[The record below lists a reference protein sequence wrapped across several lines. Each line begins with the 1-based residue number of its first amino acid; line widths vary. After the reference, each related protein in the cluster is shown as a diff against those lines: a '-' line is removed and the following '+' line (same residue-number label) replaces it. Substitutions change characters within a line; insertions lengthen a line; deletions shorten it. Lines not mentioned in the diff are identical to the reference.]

1 MTDMPILAALVPVV
15 VLLALGIA
23 TAIGSRALGLS
34 PIVGYIALGIGLKV
48 VGVRMVFEEAT
59 ISILAEL
66 GVVFLLFDVGLH
78 FSLKH
83 MRERAG
89 DIFAFGPVQ
98 VLIATFVL
106 GLVALLFGL
115 SPLPAFLVGGVL
127 SMSSTAVVARLIA
140 ERHQQSCPVGQTA
153 TAILIFQDV
162 AAIFL
167 LILVGSL
174 NSTTGL
180 ALVTALA
187 LGKAAA
193 AFAAT
198 IVIAR
203 LFIRP
208 LLALVAATGNEEV
221 FTATALVIALAAG
234 WATGQIG
241 LSLTLGA
248 FLGGLTLAETPYRVV
263 VQSEIAPFRGL
274 LLGFFFIYVGFSLDV
289 PVISHSWYAVIGI
302 AALFVAVK
310 VMTNIA
316 ASLVFRWSVP
326 GSTQLGFL
334 LSQGSEFAFVIL
346 SLPAVRALV
355 GESRASILVAA
366 VALSMAATP
375 NLAEAG
381 RSLAGSMRRR
391 QRKTVDPELIP
402 RATTAPVV
410 IVGMG
415 RIGRTVADALIGF
428 EIGYVGIESD
438 QRRLREAIA
447 DGYSASFGD
456 AGDIRLWQS
465 IELHSRR
472 ISVLTAP
479 RFEIVSDNTPLAS
492 AQYPNLKRIVA
503 AADEAQAAQFL
514 DIGVTA
520 VVERG
525 NPHGS
530 HIAAAVLTEMG
541 CDATKIA
548 AWMQQSTDRVATKA
562 TGSAASTA
570 AAA

>member
-48 VGVRMVFEEAT
+48 VGVRMIFEEAT

-83 MRERAG
+83 MRERAS

-98 VLIATFVL
+98 VLIATLVL
-106 GLVALLFGL
+106 GLVGLLFGF
-115 SPLPAFLVGGVL
+115 SPLPAFLVGAVL

-162 AAIFL
+162 AGIFL
-167 LILVGSL
+167 LIVVGSL
-174 NSTTGL
+174 NSTAGL
-180 ALVTALA
+180 ALVTAIALA
-187 LGKAAA
+187 KAAA
-193 AFAAT
+193 AFGAT
-198 IVIAR
+198 VVIAR

-208 LLALVAATGNEEV
+208 LLALVAGTGNEEV

-248 FLGGLTLAETPYRVV
+248 FLGGLTLAETPYRPII
-263 VQSEIAPFRGL
+263 QSEITPFRGL

-289 PVISHSWYAVIGI
+289 PVIAHSWYAVVGV
-302 AALFVAVK
+302 AALFVAIK

-334 LSQGSEFAFVIL
+334 LSQGSEFGFVIL
-346 SLPAVRALV
+346 SLPAVRTLI

-381 RSLAGSMRRR
+381 RALAGSMRRR
-391 QRKTVDPELIP
+391 RQKAVDPELIP
-402 RATTAPVV
+402 RSTVAPVL

-415 RIGRTVADALIGF
+415 RVGRTVADALIGF
-428 EIGYVGIESD
+428 EIDYVGIERD

-456 AGDIRLWQS
+456 AADIKLWQS
-465 IELHSRR
+465 VEMQSRK

-479 RFEIVSDNTPLAS
+479 RLDVVTDNTPLAT
-492 AQYPNLKRIVA
+492 AQYPHLKRIA
-503 AADEAQAAQFL
+503 TAADETQAQQFHS
-514 DIGVTA
+514 IGVQA

-525 NPHGS
+525 SPHGS
-530 HIAAAVLTEMG
+530 NTAAVVLVELG
-541 CDATKIA
+541 CDATKVA
-548 AWMQQSTDRVATKA
+548 VWMQQLSDRVAAKA
-562 TGSAASTA
+562 TASA
-570 AAA
+570 AAAVAA

>member
-1 MTDMPILAALVPVV
+1 MTSDMPILAALVPVV
-15 VLLALGIA
+15 VLLALGIT

-34 PIVGYIALGIGLKV
+34 PIVGYIALGVGLKA

-59 ISILAEL
+59 ISLLAEL
-66 GVVFLLFDVGLH
+66 GVMFLLFDVGLH

-83 MRERAG
+83 MRDRAS

-98 VLIATFVL
+98 VLFATLAL
-106 GLVALLFGL
+106 GLVGLLFGFA
-115 SPLPAFLVGGVL
+115 PLPAFVVGAVL

-162 AAIFL
+162 AGIFL
-167 LILVGSL
+167 LIVVGSMKG
-174 NSTTGL
+174 SSAL
-180 ALVTALA
+180 ALVTAVAIL
-187 LGKAAA
+187 KAAA
-193 AFAAT
+193 AFGAT
-198 IVIAR
+198 VLIAR
-203 LFIRP
+203 LVIRP
-208 LLALVAATGNEEV
+208 LLALVAGTRNQEV

-248 FLGGLTLAETPYRVV
+248 FLGGLTLAETPYRAII
-263 VQSEIAPFRGL
+263 QSEITPFRGL
-274 LLGFFFIYVGFSLDV
+274 LLGFFFIYVGFSLDATL
-289 PVISHSWYAVIGI
+289 IAQYWYAVLGV
-302 AALFVAVK
+302 ALLFVAVK

-346 SLPAVRALV
+346 SLPAVRIV
-355 GESRASILVAA
+355 IGESRASILVAA

-375 NLAEAG
+375 TLAETG
-381 RSLAGSMRRR
+381 RSLAGSLRRRR
-391 QRKTVDPELIP
+391 QKAVDPELVP
-402 RATTAPVV
+402 RSTIAPVI

-415 RIGRTVADALIGF
+415 RIGRTVADALIHF
-428 EIGYVGIESD
+428 DIGYVGIERD

-456 AGDIRLWQS
+456 ATDIRIWES
-465 IELHSRR
+465 VELHSRT

-479 RFEIVSDNTPLAS
+479 SFEVLSFINPAVM
-492 AQYPNLKRIVA
+492 AQHPHLKRVAA
-503 AADEAQAAQFL
+503 AADEKAAEEFRS
-514 DIGVTA
+514 IGLKA

-525 NPHGS
+525 SPHGS
-530 HIAAAVLTEMG
+530 HTAATVLGELGCEAGKIAECMQRLGERVIARATAIPTPAAA
-541 CDATKIA
+541 
-548 AWMQQSTDRVATKA
+548 
-562 TGSAASTA
+562 
-570 AAA
+570 

>member
-1 MTDMPILAALVPVV
+1 MTDLPILAALAPVV

-34 PIVGYIALGIGLKV
+34 PIVGYLILGLVLKV

-59 ISILAEL
+59 LSLLAQL

-78 FSLKH
+78 FSVKN

-98 VLIATFVL
+98 VLFATLVL
-106 GLVALLFGL
+106 GLLGVAFGFAA
-115 SPLPAFLVGGVL
+115 LPAFLVGAVL

-162 AAIFL
+162 AAILL
-167 LILVGSL
+167 LIVVSSL
-174 NSTTGL
+174 NDSAGL
-180 ALVTALA
+180 AMVTAIALA
-187 LGKAAA
+187 KAAG

-198 IVIAR
+198 VVIAR
-203 LFIRP
+203 LLIRP
-208 LLALVAATGNEEV
+208 LLALVAATRNEEV

-263 VQSEIAPFRGL
+263 IQSEITPFRSL
-274 LLGFFFIYVGFSLDV
+274 LLGFFFIYVGFSLDAA
-289 PVISHSWYAVIGI
+289 IIARYWYAVIGI
-302 AALFVAVK
+302 AALFVGIK
-310 VMTNIA
+310 VLTNVA

-346 SLPAVRALV
+346 SLPTVRALV
-355 GESRASILVAA
+355 GESRSSVLVAA

-375 NLAEAG
+375 NLAEIG

-391 QRKTVDPELIP
+391 RQKEVDPELIP
-402 RATTAPVV
+402 RATAAPVI

-415 RIGRTVADALIGF
+415 RVGRTVAAALIQF
-428 EIGYVGIESD
+428 DISYVALERD
-438 QRRLREAIA
+438 QRRLRDAIA

-456 AGDIRLWQS
+456 AADIRMWES
-465 IELHSRR
+465 IELHNRKL
-472 ISVLTAP
+472 SVLTAP
-479 RFEIVSDNTPLAS
+479 RLEVISNNHPIAA
-492 AQYPNLKRIVA
+492 AQYPSLRRVAAVADESEAEKYRNLGIVA
-503 AADEAQAAQFL
+503 
-514 DIGVTA
+514 I
-520 VVERG
+520 VERG
-525 NPHGS
+525 TPHGTDV
-530 HIAAAVLTEMG
+530 ATAVLVELG
-541 CDATKIA
+541 CDAGK
-548 AWMQQSTDRVATKA
+548 VAEWARRLTERA
-562 TGSAASTA
+562 VPRATA
-570 AAA
+570 APVAA

>member
-1 MTDMPILAALVPVV
+1 MTDLPILAALAPVV

-34 PIVGYIALGIGLKV
+34 PIVGYIALGIGLKA

-59 ISILAEL
+59 ISLLAEL

-83 MRERAG
+83 MRARAS

-98 VLIATFVL
+98 VLIATLVL
-106 GLVALLFGL
+106 GLIGLLFGL
-115 SPLPAFLVGGVL
+115 SPLPAFLVGAVL
-127 SMSSTAVVARLIA
+127 SMSSTAVVARVIA

-153 TAILIFQDV
+153 TAILVFQDV

-187 LGKAAA
+187 LAKAVA
-193 AFAAT
+193 AFGAT
-198 IVIAR
+198 VLIAR
-203 LFIRP
+203 LAIRP
-208 LLALVAATGNEEV
+208 LLALVAGTRNEEV

-248 FLGGLTLAETPYRVV
+248 FLGGLTLAETPYRAVI
-263 VQSEIAPFRGL
+263 QSEITPFRGL
-274 LLGFFFIYVGFSLDV
+274 LLSFFFIYVGFSLDAA
-289 PVISHSWYAVIGI
+289 IIAQYWYAVLGV

-310 VMTNIA
+310 VLTNIA

-346 SLPAVRALV
+346 SLPAVRSLV

-375 NLAEAG
+375 NLAELG

-391 QRKTVDPELIP
+391 QQKALDLELVP
-402 RATTAPVV
+402 RSTTAPVV

-415 RIGRTVADALIGF
+415 RIGRTVADALIYF
-428 EIGYVGIESD
+428 DIGYVGIERD

-456 AGDIRLWQS
+456 TADIRLWES
-465 IELHSRR
+465 VELHSRK

-479 RFEIVSDNTPLAS
+479 QFDVVSVNHPVSS
-492 AQYPNLKRIVA
+492 AQYPNLKRIA
-503 AADEAQAAQFL
+503 ATASESEADQFRH
-514 DIGVTA
+514 IGIQS

-530 HIAAAVLTEMG
+530 HVATAVLQELG
-541 CDATKIA
+541 CDAAKIA
-548 AWMQQSTDRVATKA
+548 ACMQQLGERIAARAAPIPVAA
-562 TGSAASTA
+562 
-570 AAA
+570 

>member
-83 MRERAG
+83 MRERAS

-98 VLIATFVL
+98 VLLATFVL
-106 GLVALLFGL
+106 GLVGLLCGM
-115 SPLPAFLVGGVL
+115 SPLPAFLVGAVL

-167 LILVGSL
+167 LIVVGSL
-174 NSTTGL
+174 NSTAGI
-180 ALVTALA
+180 ALVTTLALA
-187 LGKAAA
+187 KAVAALG
-193 AFAAT
+193 AT
-198 IVIAR
+198 VVFAR
-203 LFIRP
+203 LFILP
-208 LLALVAATGNEEV
+208 LLALGAAGGNEEV
-221 FTATALVIALAAG
+221 FTAAGLVIALAAG

-289 PVISHSWYAVIGI
+289 PVIMQSWYAVIGV

-355 GESRASILVAA
+355 GESRASVLVAA

-375 NLAEAG
+375 NLAELG

-391 QRKTVDPELIP
+391 QQTAVEPEPTP
-402 RATTAPVV
+402 RAPTAPVI

-428 EIGYVGIESD
+428 EIGYVGIERD

-456 AGDIRLWQS
+456 AADIRMWQS
-465 IELHSRR
+465 VEMQTRR

-479 RFEIVSDNTPLAS
+479 RFESVSDNSPLAA
-492 AQYPNLKRIVA
+492 AQYPHLKRIAA
-503 AADEAQAAQFL
+503 AADETQGEKFHR
-514 DIGVTA
+514 IGVKA
-520 VVERG
+520 IVERG
-525 NPHGS
+525 DPHGS
-530 HIAAAVLTEMG
+530 HTAAAVLTEMG
-541 CDATKIA
+541 CDAAKIA
-548 AWMQQSTDRVATKA
+548 EWMRQLTDRVAAKA
-562 TGSAASTA
+562 TVSAPAVA
-570 AAA
+570 A

>member
-83 MRERAG
+83 IRQRAG

-115 SPLPAFLVGGVL
+115 SPLPAFLVGAVL

-153 TAILIFQDV
+153 TAILVFQDV

-167 LILVGSL
+167 LIVVGSL

-187 LGKAAA
+187 LAKAAA
-193 AFAAT
+193 AFGAT
-198 IVIAR
+198 VLIAR

-263 VQSEIAPFRGL
+263 IQSEIAPFRGL

-289 PVISHSWYAVIGI
+289 PVIAQSWYAVVGV

-355 GESRASILVAA
+355 GESRASVLVAA

-381 RSLAGSMRRR
+381 RALAGSMRRR
-391 QRKTVDPELIP
+391 QRKAVDPELIP

-428 EIGYVGIESD
+428 EIGYVGIELD

-456 AGDIRLWQS
+456 AGDIRMWQS
-465 IELHSRR
+465 IEMQSRQ

-479 RFEIVSDNTPLAS
+479 RFEVVSDNSPLAA
-492 AQYPNLKRIVA
+492 AQYPHLKRIAA
-503 AADEAQAAQFL
+503 AADEAQAAQFHN
-514 DIGVTA
+514 IGVKA

-525 NPHGS
+525 DPHGS
-530 HIAAAVLTEMG
+530 HTAAAVLTEMG
-541 CDATKIA
+541 CDAAKIA
-548 AWMQQSTDRVATKA
+548 EWMRQLTDRVAAKA
-562 TGSAASTA
+562 TVSPPAVAA
-570 AAA
+570 

>member
-34 PIVGYIALGIGLKV
+34 PIVGYIALGIGLKA

-59 ISILAEL
+59 ISLLAEL

-83 MRERAG
+83 MRERAS

-98 VLIATFVL
+98 VLLATLVL
-106 GLVALLFGL
+106 GLVGLLFGL
-115 SPLPAFLVGGVL
+115 SPLPAFLVGAVL

-153 TAILIFQDV
+153 TAILVFQDV

-167 LILVGSL
+167 LIVVGSL
-174 NSTTGL
+174 NSTTAL

-187 LGKAAA
+187 LAKAVA
-193 AFAAT
+193 AFGAA
-198 IVIAR
+198 VLIAR
-203 LFIRP
+203 LAIGP
-208 LLALVAATGNEEV
+208 LLALVAGTRNEEV
-221 FTATALVIALAAG
+221 FTATALAIALAAG

-248 FLGGLTLAETPYRVV
+248 FLGGLTLSETPYRAVI
-263 VQSEIAPFRGL
+263 QSEITPFRGL
-274 LLGFFFIYVGFSLDV
+274 LLSFFFIYVGFSLDAA
-289 PVISHSWYAVIGI
+289 IIAQYWYAVLGI

-346 SLPAVRALV
+346 SLPAVRTLV

-375 NLAEAG
+375 NLAELG

-391 QRKTVDPELIP
+391 RQKAVDLELVP
-402 RATTAPVV
+402 RSTTAPVV

-415 RIGRTVADALIGF
+415 RIGRTVADALIHF
-428 EIGYVGIESD
+428 DIAYVGLERD

-456 AGDIRLWQS
+456 ATDIRLWES
-465 IELHSRR
+465 VELHSRK

-479 RFEIVSDNTPLAS
+479 KLESVTVNSPVAI
-492 AQYPNLKRIVA
+492 AQYPNLKRVAVA
-503 AADEAQAAQFL
+503 ASESEAEQFRR
-514 DIGVTA
+514 IGVQA

-525 NPHGS
+525 SPHGS
-530 HIAAAVLTEMG
+530 HIAAAVLEELG
-541 CDATKIA
+541 CDAAKIA
-548 AWMQQSTDRVATKA
+548 ACMQQLGERIAAKA
-562 TGSAASTA
+562 TAAPVA
-570 AAA
+570 A

>member
-1 MTDMPILAALVPVV
+1 MTDTPILAALVPVV

-23 TAIGSRALGLS
+23 TAIGSRTLGLS

-83 MRERAG
+83 MRQRAG

-106 GLVALLFGL
+106 GLVGLLFGL
-115 SPLPAFLVGGVL
+115 SPLPAFLVGAVL

-153 TAILIFQDV
+153 TAILVFQDV

-167 LILVGSL
+167 LIVVGSL
-174 NSTTGL
+174 NSTAGL

-187 LGKAAA
+187 LAKAAA
-193 AFAAT
+193 AFGAT
-198 IVIAR
+198 VVIAR
-203 LFIRP
+203 LVIRP

-248 FLGGLTLAETPYRVV
+248 FLGGLTLAETPYRVI

-289 PVISHSWYAVIGI
+289 PVIMQSWYAVIGI

-355 GESRASILVAA
+355 GESRASVLVAA

-391 QRKTVDPELIP
+391 QQKAVDPELIP

-428 EIGYVGIESD
+428 EIGYVGIELD

-456 AGDIRLWQS
+456 AGDIRMWQS
-465 IELHSRR
+465 IEMQSRQ

-479 RFEIVSDNTPLAS
+479 RFEVVSDNSPLAA

-503 AADEAQAAQFL
+503 AADEAQAEQFHN
-514 DIGVTA
+514 IGVKA
-520 VVERG
+520 IIERG
-525 NPHGS
+525 DPHGM
-530 HIAAAVLTEMG
+530 HMAAAVLTEMG
-541 CDATKIA
+541 CDAVKIA
-548 AWMQQSTDRVATKA
+548 EWTRQLADRVAAKA
-562 TGSAASTA
+562 TA
-570 AAA
+570 AAPVAA

>member
-48 VGVRMVFEEAT
+48 VGIRMVFEDAT

-98 VLIATFVL
+98 VLIATLVL
-106 GLVALLFGL
+106 GLVGLLCGM
-115 SPLPAFLVGGVL
+115 SPLPAFLVGAVL

-153 TAILIFQDV
+153 TAILIFQDI

-167 LILVGSL
+167 LIVVGSL
-174 NSTTGL
+174 NSTAGL
-180 ALVTALA
+180 ALVTAIALA
-187 LGKAAA
+187 KAAA
-193 AFAAT
+193 AFGAT
-198 IVIAR
+198 VLIAR
-203 LFIRP
+203 LLIRP

-263 VQSEIAPFRGL
+263 IQSEIAPFRGL
-274 LLGFFFIYVGFSLDV
+274 LLCFFFIYVGFSLDA
-289 PVISHSWYAVIGI
+289 PVIAHYWYAVVGI
-302 AALFVAVK
+302 ATLFVAVK

-355 GESRASILVAA
+355 GESRASVLVAA

-381 RSLAGSMRRR
+381 RTLAGSMRRR

-402 RATTAPVV
+402 RAITAPVI

-428 EIGYVGIESD
+428 EIGYVGIERD

-456 AGDIRLWQS
+456 AADIRMWQS
-465 IELHSRR
+465 VEMQTRR

-479 RFEIVSDNTPLAS
+479 RFESVSDNTPLAA
-492 AQYPNLKRIVA
+492 AQYPQLKRIA
-503 AADEAQAAQFL
+503 AAIDEAQAAQFH
-514 DIGVTA
+514 DIGVKA
-520 VVERG
+520 IVERG
-525 NPHGS
+525 TPHGA
-530 HIAAAVLTEMG
+530 HTAAAVLAEMG
-541 CDATKIA
+541 CDPTKVA
-548 AWMQQSTDRVATKA
+548 EWMQQSTARVAAKA
-562 TGSAASTA
+562 PMPPVVAA
-570 AAA
+570 

>member
-83 MRERAG
+83 MRQRAG

-106 GLVALLFGL
+106 GLVGLLFGL
-115 SPLPAFLVGGVL
+115 SPLPAFLVGAVL

-167 LILVGSL
+167 LIVVGSL
-174 NSTTGL
+174 NSTAGL
-180 ALVTALA
+180 ALVTAVALA
-187 LGKAAA
+187 KAVA
-193 AFAAT
+193 AFGAT
-198 IVIAR
+198 VVIAR

-289 PVISHSWYAVIGI
+289 PVIAQSWYAVVGV

-355 GESRASILVAA
+355 GESRASVLVAA

-391 QRKTVDPELIP
+391 QQKAVDPELVP
-402 RATTAPVV
+402 RAITAPVV

-428 EIGYVGIESD
+428 EIGYVGIEFD

-456 AGDIRLWQS
+456 AGDIRMWQS
-465 IELHSRR
+465 IEMQSRQ

-479 RFEIVSDNTPLAS
+479 RFEVVSDNSPLAA
-492 AQYPNLKRIVA
+492 AQYPHLKRIAA
-503 AADEAQAAQFL
+503 AADEVQAEKFHN
-514 DIGVTA
+514 IGVKA

-530 HIAAAVLTEMG
+530 HTAAAVLTELG
-541 CDATKIA
+541 CDAAKITE
-548 AWMQQSTDRVATKA
+548 WMRQLTDRVAAKA
-562 TGSAASTA
+562 PISSAAVA
-570 AAA
+570 

>member
-83 MRERAG
+83 MRQRAG

-106 GLVALLFGL
+106 GLVGLLFGL
-115 SPLPAFLVGGVL
+115 SPLPAFLVGAVL

-153 TAILIFQDV
+153 TAILVFQDV

-167 LILVGSL
+167 LIVVGSL
-174 NSTTGL
+174 NSTAGL
-180 ALVTALA
+180 ALVTGLALA
-187 LGKAAA
+187 KAVA
-193 AFAAT
+193 AFGAT
-198 IVIAR
+198 VVIAR
-203 LFIRP
+203 LVIRP

-289 PVISHSWYAVIGI
+289 PVIVQSWYAVVGV
-302 AALFVAVK
+302 AALLVAVK

-355 GESRASILVAA
+355 GESRASVLVAA

-391 QRKTVDPELIP
+391 QKKAVDPELIP

-428 EIGYVGIESD
+428 EIGYVGIELD

-456 AGDIRLWQS
+456 AGDIRMWQS
-465 IELHSRR
+465 IEMQSRQ

-479 RFEIVSDNTPLAS
+479 RFEVVSDNSPLAA
-492 AQYPNLKRIVA
+492 AQYPHLKRIAA
-503 AADEAQAAQFL
+503 AADEAQAEKFHS
-514 DIGVTA
+514 IGVKA
-520 VVERG
+520 IVERG
-525 NPHGS
+525 DPHGS
-530 HIAAAVLTEMG
+530 HTAAAVLTEMG
-541 CDATKIA
+541 CDAAKIA
-548 AWMQQSTDRVATKA
+548 EWMRQLTDRVAAKA
-562 TGSAASTA
+562 TVSPSAVA
-570 AAA
+570 A